1 MQLIDFK
8 SYVEPVS
15 TGALLG
21 AAGISAGGQVASGLF
36 KPSLKRQW
44 RYQQKQM
51 KLQQQYA
58 LEQMQKQGEINY
70 ANWQK
75 QFDYENAY
83 NDPSKVF
90 DRYLKAGV
98 TPAAVL
104 GSSGVGVN
112 ATMSGGSAGSVGA
125 SGPSGGSF
133 DFSSPLPP
141 GVGSSAA
148 GVALDAM
155 GVNSTIERNKAAAA
169 RDEAEARSIDDQNV
183 GNQLYTAMAQARV
196 ALDEAITKHNLAA
209 RDVLK
214 VQEDIE
220 KNNRF
225 ISDATFLS
233 AIDEKKN
240 QAALTA
246 AEVRRLGIE
255 NEHLGDVMSAQAFM
269 MNTQAVL
276 NQVLGDQAH
285 EVIESLRLNNLD
297 VAYELERN
305 WSKHFDIE
313 IPNPQYEKN
322 LRSSN
327 PVTRANPGPRSFK
340 VSMSLKDF
348 HDKTI
353 INEANASDF
362 LPEQA
367 RISLRNARLDPYVE
381 ISKALVGAAASV
393 AGAGIIRGGM
403 SRASKTIS
411 AGGSTS
417 DSAGSSL
424 TTRYD
429 SKGNLVGYAK
439 TEMTRGTHS
448 SSYNTTRRS
457 R

>member
-1 MQLIDFK
+1 MRLIDFR

-15 TGALLG
+15 TGAILG
-21 AAGISAGGQVASGLF
+21 AAGLSAGGQVASGLF

-44 RYQQKQM
+44 KYQQKQM

-112 ATMSGGSAGSVGA
+112 ATMSGGSSGSVGA

-141 GVGSSAA
+141 GAGSAA
-148 GVALDAM
+148 AGTALEAM

-183 GNQLYTAMAQARV
+183 GNQLYVAMARARV
-196 ALDEAITKHNLAA
+196 DLDAAIAAHNLAA

-214 VQEDIE
+214 IQEDIE

-225 ISDATFLS
+225 ISDTTLLS
-233 AIDEKKN
+233 VIDEKKN
-240 QAALTA
+240 QAALVA
-246 AEVRRLGIE
+246 AMVKNLGIE
-255 NEHLGDVMSAQAFM
+255 NDNLGKLMSAQAFM
-269 MNTQAVL
+269 MNTQGAL
-276 NQVLGDQAH
+276 NQVLGEQAG
-285 EVIESLRLNNLD
+285 EVIQSLRLDNLD
-297 VAYELERN
+297 SAFELSNN
-305 WSKHFDIE
+305 WDKQFDVE

-327 PVTRANPGPRSFK
+327 PVVRANPGPRSFK

-348 HDKTI
+348 HNKTV
-353 INEANASDF
+353 INQAAASEF

-367 RISLRNARLDPYVE
+367 RIALRNAKLDPYIE
-381 ISKALVGAAASV
+381 LSKALIGVAGSI

-403 SRASKTIS
+403 SRAAGTIS
-411 AGGSTS
+411 AGGS
-417 DSAGSSL
+417 SANSTASSL

-429 SKGNLVGYAK
+429 SRGNVVGYAK
-439 TEMTRGTHS
+439 TEMNRSGHS
-448 SSYNTTRRS
+448 STYGTTRKS

>member
-1 MQLIDFK
+1 MPI
-8 SYVEPVS
+8 PVAPIAASFGQALGQSAAS
-15 TGALLG
+15 TGTTGLISGALGQLF
-21 AAGISAGGQVASGLF
+21 GGMNAR
-36 KPSLKRQW
+36 RQW
-44 RYQQKQM
+44 RFQQKQM

-58 LEQMQKQGEINY
+58 LEQMQKQSELSY

-112 ATMSGGSAGSVGA
+112 ATMSGGSAAMPSA
-125 SGPSGGSF
+125 SGPSGGASVAPGSF
-133 DFSSPLPP
+133 APIDSTSIAQNM
-141 GVGSSAA
+141 VAQSTVDRNSAA
-148 GVALDAM
+148 A
-155 GVNSTIERNKAAAA
+155 N
-169 RDEAEARSIDDQNV
+169 RDNAEAQSISDQNV
-183 GNQLYTAMAQARV
+183 GHQLYTLMAQTRV
-196 ALDEAITKHNLAA
+196 ALDQAASKHNLAVV
-209 RDVLK
+209 DVLK
-214 VQEDIE
+214 IQEDLE
-220 KNNRF
+220 KNALF
-225 ISDATFLS
+225 ISDATLLS
-233 AIDEKKN
+233 VIDEKKN

-246 AEVRRLGIE
+246 AQVRRLGIE
-255 NEHLGDVMSAQAFM
+255 NEHLGAVMSAQAFM

-297 VAYELERN
+297 AANELARN
-305 WSKHFDIE
+305 WEKRFEVE
-313 IPNPQYEKN
+313 IPNPQYSAN
-322 LRSSN
+322 LRSEN
-327 PVTRANPGPRSFK
+327 PIVRGNPGPRSFK

-348 HDKTI
+348 YDKTI

-367 RISLRNARLDPYVE
+367 RIALRNAKVDPYVE

-403 SRASKTIS
+403 SRAAGTIS
-411 AGGSTS
+411 AGGSS
-417 DSAGSSL
+417 SSSAGSSL

-429 SKGNLVGYAK
+429 SRGNVVGYAK
-439 TEMTRGTHS
+439 TEMNRSGHS
-448 SSYNTTRRS
+448 STYGTTRKS